1 MPTPRTMTSRTMT
14 ALQQFQRLLPPDRLR
29 DFTPVVLLLALCV
42 IIQAR
47 EPGFATLGTLSVI
60 LADMASLFVLAAGVT
75 FVILLGG
82 IDLSIQAVAS
92 LGSVVLAQALPYL
105 GPAAFLA
112 VIAVGLLFGVISG
125 VVHVRLRV
133 PSFVAT
139 LATGGVAAGI
149 ALLLAGGRTITIGE
163 DSRHYTAWLNGSFL
177 GMPSAFVVAAGIGA
191 VGFVV
196 LRYTRFGRYSI
207 AVGAGEPAA
216 AAAGINVDRVKI
228 MAFAAS
234 GMLAAVAGAI
244 LGCRMSSGSPA
255 LANQQLLPAIA
266 AVIVGGTAI
275 TGGLGGMLRTAM
287 GALIIAVVQLG
298 MTFVGINIFAQQT
311 VFGLMLVA
319 AVAVTIDR
327 SKLAVIK

>member
-1 MPTPRTMTSRTMT
+1 MPNLLHILREI
-14 ALQQFQRLLPPDRLR
+14 LPPERLR
-29 DFTPVVLLLALCV
+29 DLAPLALLLLLCV
-42 IIQAR
+42 GIQAVA
-47 EPGFATLGTLSVI
+47 PGFATRGTLAVI

-82 IDLSIQAVAS
+82 IDLSIQSVAS
-92 LGSVVLAQALPYL
+92 LGSVVLAQSVNHA

-112 VIAVGLLFGVISG
+112 VLATGLLFGVVSG
-125 VVHVRLRV
+125 IVHVRLRV
-133 PSFVAT
+133 PSFIAT
-139 LATGGVAAGI
+139 LATGGVASGI
-149 ALLLAGGRTITIGE
+149 ALLLSDGQTITIGE
-163 DSRHYTAWLNGSFL
+163 SGRRYTVWLNGSSLGIPDTFL
-177 GMPSAFVVAAGIGA
+177 LAVGIGA
-191 VGFVV
+191 IGFVV
-196 LRYTRFGRYSI
+196 LRYTRFGRYSQ

-234 GMLAAVAGAI
+234 GMLAATAGAI

-275 TGGLGGMLRTAM
+275 SGGLGGMLRTAM

-298 MTFVGINIFAQQT
+298 MTFVGVNIFAQQT